1 MALSF
6 VSNAMR
12 NAYAS
17 HTDFGFLRG
26 VILENPKAMPSN
38 IDMVF
43 ERRGNFLI
51 GEWKREDEDISLG
64 QKILLKALADQDK
77 FTVLVINGYS
87 DNTGTEVDKFYKVT
101 EDKLVIL
108 GNGIE
113 GLKDYIDAWY
123 QSSNGVSSL

>member
-1 MALSF
+1 MVLSF

-87 DNTGTEVDKFYKVT
+87 DDTGTEVDKFYKVT
-101 EDKLVIL
+101 QNKLVIL

-123 QSSNGVSSL
+123 VSVN

>member
-1 MALSF
+1 
-6 VSNAMR
+6 MR

-87 DNTGTEVDKFYKVT
+87 DDTGTEVDKFYKVT
-101 EDKLVIL
+101 QDKLVIL
-108 GNGIE
+108 GNGVE

-123 QSSNGVSSL
+123 QSSMGVNSP